1 MEKSHFVFLQKVV
14 GNERKVI
21 AAMIAETLDYQFK
34 YAGTPSYAYLTL
46 R

>member
-1 MEKSHFVFLQKVV
+1 MEKSHFVLSQKVV
-14 GNERKVI
+14 GSERKVI
-21 AAMIAETLDYQFK
+21 AAVIAEILGCPFK